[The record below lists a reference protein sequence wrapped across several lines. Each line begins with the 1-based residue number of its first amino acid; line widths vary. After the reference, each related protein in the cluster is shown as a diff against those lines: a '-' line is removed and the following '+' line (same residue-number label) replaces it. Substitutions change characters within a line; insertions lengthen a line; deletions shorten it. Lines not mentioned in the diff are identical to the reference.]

1 MRGKVLQLG
10 EDGREKVRQKK
21 SSLGTILHSWND
33 ESIEAKTRWFQSLSM
48 EERLQV
54 WGEFMD
60 MILSINPNVA
70 RQNIHVDSTAK
81 RIRII
86 SKI

>member
-1 MRGKVLQLG
+1 MRGKVLRVK
-10 EDGREKVRQKK
+10 EEKRRDVEKGR
-21 SSLGTILHSWND
+21 SSLGTLLHAWND

-60 MILSINPNVA
+60 MILSINPRVA
-70 RQNIHVDSTAK
+70 RQNVHVDSTAK
-81 RIRII
+81 HIRII
-86 SKI
+86 SKT